1 MRATI
6 GGNIAAVARKMVAS
20 GNQSYIPVLLEF
32 LRFQTGGEPTFS
44 VASFLNKI
52 LEGPETLVIPSE
64 RVDWKWWIEWLGQN
78 PQVQPPEGYA
88 AWKGDLYSFIDPG
101 LGGFLY
107 DGVKTEIRLEEVVWG
122 GVGKDGIPELN
133 NPPVIPAS
141 EADYLEPDDRVFGVS
156 INGEH
161 RAYPLR
167 ILNLHEMANDVVG
180 GVPFALAY

>member
-6 GGNIAAVARKMVAS
+6 GGNVAAIARKMVAS
-20 GNQSYIPVLLEF
+20 QNQSYIPVLMEY
-32 LRFQTGGEPTFS
+32 LRFQTGEEATYP
-44 VASFLNKI
+44 VAAFINKI
-52 LEGPETLVIPSE
+52 LEGPDTIIIPRE
-64 RVDWKWWIEWLGQN
+64 RTNWAWWIEWLGQN

-88 AWKGDLYSFIDPG
+88 GWKGDLYSFVDPG

-122 GVGKDGIPELN
+122 GVAKDGIPDLI
-133 NPPVIPAS
+133 NPPVVSAS
-141 EADYLEPDDRVFGVS
+141 EASYLGPEDRVFGVS
-156 INGEH
+156 INGKH

-167 ILNLHEMANDVVG
+167 ILNNHEMANDVLG